1 LIAKNYNHMKK
12 IFTAIFIGFSS
23 LQYSTAQVFNSAAI
37 DTSNNQSD
45 AKLSIHGFIDT
56 YYNFDFNQPATLQ
69 TPYQVSS
76 ARHNELNINLAYA
89 DFRIYGENYRASFVP
104 AFGTY
109 MNANYANEPQTLQNL
124 LEANAG
130 ILLHKERKIWLDAGV
145 LNSPITNESPV
156 SKDQLLYSRSIGA
169 EFSPYFVTGARLSV
183 PIDNEWSS
191 SFYVLNGWQQAIA
204 LNSDKSYALQVE
216 YRPSKQLLVDF
227 NLFYGNTQNANS
239 RKDFRNRTFMDCYF
253 IYENINKTIGLSG
266 DFYLGFQQTKQTNGQ
281 ENIGRWYNAN
291 IQGKLAVDKMNSI
304 AVRAEYFSDPDL
316 MMAIVN
322 NKVSGFEVFGLTGSY
337 QFKKIKNTAFKLEL
351 KSYQAKEPVFMN
363 ELNQPSKFCT
373 QLVGNFAIWF

>member
-1 LIAKNYNHMKK
+1 MNKF
-12 IFTAIFIGFSS
+12 FTGLFLGLCSIQFSN
-23 LQYSTAQVFNSAAI
+23 AQIINTAAI
-37 DTSNNQSD
+37 DTSYGETDS
-45 AKLSIHGFIDT
+45 KLSIHGFIDT
-56 YYNFDFNQPATLQ
+56 YYNFDFNQPSNLQ

-89 DFRIYGENYRASFVP
+89 DFRLHGENYRASFVP

-130 ILLHKERKIWLDAGV
+130 VLLNKERKIWLDAGV

-169 EFSPYFVTGARLSV
+169 EFSPYFVTGARLSM
-183 PIDNEWSS
+183 PLDNEWSS
-191 SFYVLNGWQQAIA
+191 SFYVLNGWQQTIA
-204 LNSDKSYALQVE
+204 LNSDKSYALQFE

-227 NLFYGNTQNANS
+227 NLFYGNAQNTNA

-253 IYENINKTIGLSG
+253 IYENINKTLGLSG
-266 DFYLGFQQTKQTNGQ
+266 DIYLGFQNTKDSLGIEHQ
-281 ENIGRWYNAN
+281 GRWYNAN
-291 IQGKLAVDKMNSI
+291 LQGKIAIDKEQSV
-304 AVRAEYFSDPDL
+304 ALRAEYFSDPDL
-316 MMAIVN
+316 MVAKVN
-322 NKVSGFEVFGLTGSY
+322 TGANGFEVFGLTGSY
-337 QFKKIKNTAFKLEL
+337 QFKKFKNTAFKLEL
-351 KSYQAKEPVFMN
+351 KSYQAKEAIFVN
-363 ELNQPSKFCT
+363 ELSQPTKYST

>member
-1 LIAKNYNHMKK
+1 MKK
-12 IFTAIFIGFSS
+12 IFTAILIGISGF
-23 LQYSTAQVFNSAAI
+23 QVATAQVFNSAAI
-37 DTSNNQSD
+37 DTSNIESD

-56 YYNFDFNQPATLQ
+56 YYNFDFNQPSDLQ

-130 ILLHKERKIWLDAGV
+130 FLLHKERKIWLDAGV

-204 LNSDKSYALQVE
+204 LNSDKSYAVQVE

-227 NLFYGNTQNANS
+227 NLFFGNTQNS
-239 RKDFRNRTFMDCYF
+239 KDIKMKDFRNRTFMDCYF
-253 IYENINKTIGLSG
+253 IYENINKTLGLSG
-266 DFYLGFQQTKQTNGQ
+266 DVYLGFQQTKNAAGIEHQ
-281 ENIGRWYNAN
+281 GRWFNAN
-291 IQGKLAVDKMNSI
+291 LQGKI
-304 AVRAEYFSDPDL
+304 AIDQQQSFALRTEYFSDPDL
-316 MMAIVN
+316 MVAKVN
-322 NKVSGFEVFGLTGSY
+322 TGANGFEVFGLTGSY
-337 QFKKIKNTAFKLEL
+337 QFKKYKNTAFKFEL
-351 KSYQAKEPVFMN
+351 KNYQAKEAIFMN

-373 QLVGNFAIWF
+373 QLVGNFAVWF